1 MARLKPCHLLD
12 LVRFVPFWLVF
23 GSF

>member
-12 LVRFVPFWLVF
+12 LVCFVPFWLVF